1 LILKIIV
8 AFLFVGLVACALM
21 AQDAPGQAPPAQEN
35 QAAQSEP
42 PPAAPQERRQRGPD
56 ERRGGLGMRGGRHG
70 PGGHAGD
77 WLRKY
82 QNVPPDQQEQALAN
96 DPEFQKLPPERQER
110 LRGVLRRFN
119 SKSPE
124 ERQRMLE
131 RMETFEHLTP
141 EQQERARA
149 LFDRFRNLPEARRQ
163 MVKRALRN
171 LREMDPQQRSQVLG
185 SEKFRGMFSADEME
199 VLKGMSELAPPP
211 RPENP
216 TDRGQA
222 PPPPTDHQ

>member
-1 LILKIIV
+1 LILKIMV
-8 AFLFVGLVACALM
+8 AFLLVGLVACALM
-21 AQDAPGQAPPAQEN
+21 AQEAPAAQAPEN
-35 QAAQSEP
+35 QGARSEWTP
-42 PPAAPQERRQRGPD
+42 TTPQEGQQRPGR
-56 ERRGGLGMRGGRHG
+56 RRGGFGMRGGHHA
-70 PGGHAGD
+70 PGAHAGD

-96 DPEFQKLPPERQER
+96 DPEFQKLAPERQER

-141 EQQERARA
+141 EQQQRAHQ
-149 LFDRFRNLPEARRQ
+149 LFERFRNFPEARRQ

-171 LREMDPQQRSQVLG
+171 LREMEPQQRGQVLG
-185 SEKFRGMFSADEME
+185 SDKFRSMFSDDEME
-199 VLKGMSELAPPP
+199 VLKGMSELAPSP

-216 TDRGQA
+216 TDRA
-222 PPPPTDHQ
+222 PAAPPTDRP